1 MNKIQTQIITPS
13 GILYSGEADMVVM
26 PGSEGELGV
35 MAGHVPMIVQL
46 KAGEV
51 RLYNG
56 KDIKP
61 FAINHG
67 IANITGEKIEILS
80 VDI

>member
-1 MNKIQTQIITPS
+1 MKKIQTKIIAPS
-13 GILYSGEADMVVM
+13 GILYSGEVDMVVM

-35 MAGHVPMIVQL
+35 MADHVPMIVQL
-46 KAGEV
+46 QAGEV

-56 KDIKP
+56 KTITP
-61 FAINHG
+61 FAIKEG
-67 IANITGEKIEILS
+67 IAHITAGKVEILS

>member
-1 MNKIQTQIITPS
+1 MNKIHAKIITPA
-13 GILYSGEADMVVM
+13 GVLYSDDVDMVVM

-56 KDIKP
+56 TNHKP
-61 FAINHG
+61 FVINNG
-67 IANITGEKIEILS
+67 IAHITGDGVSI
-80 VDI
+80 VFQ